1 MSAAIFLYLVDVLSS
16 INVLCVL
23 VGVVLLVAYAIFTSI
38 FFVEYESYHHKSW
51 PLAAAVVC
59 LGIAALIPGKTT
71 MYMMAASV
79 VGEKALE
86 SEVGQQLQQM
96 LKLKLEQEFEKMKDE
111 VKK

>member
-1 MSAAIFLYLVDVLSS
+1 MNAAIFLYLVDVLSS
-16 INVLCVL
+16 INAVCVL
-23 VGVVLLVAYAIFTSI
+23 VGILLLIAYAIFTVV
-38 FFVEYESYHHKSW
+38 FFIENEAYHNKNW
-51 PLAAAVVC
+51 PLTAAAVC
-59 LGIAALIPGKTT
+59 LGIAALIPGKPT

-96 LKLKLEQEFEKMKDE
+96 LKLKLEQEFEKMKAE

>member
-23 VGVVLLVAYAIFTSI
+23 VGVAFLIGFVCFTGVY
-38 FFVEYESYHHKSW
+38 FVEHESYHHKNW
-51 PLAAAVVC
+51 PLTAAAVC
-59 LGIAALIPGKTT
+59 LGVAALIPGKPT

-96 LKLKLEQEFEKMKDE
+96 LKLKLEQEFQKMKDE